1 MRTNRLEA
9 FSDGGLVIIIT
20 MMVPAYYLLQQSIFS
35 AEGEP
40 SLLREALGA
49 DRKGKLSPVTVL
61 VGIGLAFVTPL
72 LALMPCILVALIW
85 LMPGRRL
92 ERYLAANHLDDECE
106 GGSGGP
112 GDEVAHGG
120 VVTR

>member
-20 MMVPAYYLLQQSIFS
+20 MMVPAYYLLQQSIFR

-72 LALMPCILVALIW
+72 LALVPCILVALIC

-92 ERYLAANHLDDECE
+92 ERYLAANHLDDE
-106 GGSGGP
+106 
-112 GDEVAHGG
+112 
-120 VVTR
+120 